1 MSKTTDTV
9 DIKAI
14 IARAAWF
21 KHLPEACHQT
31 LAEASD
37 LRPYSNNSFVFS
49 AGEKTSDV
57 YCIVDGLIRI
67 SLTSALGQEFTIV
80 DLEADAWLN
89 EVVLVNDDP
98 RVLDAQVKR
107 DALVLVVPRSVV
119 QKIGDAHPEMYHSI
133 FKDYANRTRR
143 LYELVGGMLFYPL
156 RVRLAGRFLEL
167 IKEHG
172 EEADGGIYL
181 NAKLSQND
189 FARYSLG
196 SRQRIN
202 KIFREWNE
210 QGTVIMNGDRYFVK
224 NLSALQQE
232 LDLSSL

>member
-1 MSKTTDTV
+1 MTETTDAV

-21 KHLPEACHQT
+21 EQLPEECHQI
-31 LAEASD
+31 LAEAAD
-37 LRPYSNNSFVFS
+37 LRAYSNNSFVFRT
-49 AGEKTSDV
+49 GEKTSDI
-57 YCIVDGLIRI
+57 YCIVDGLVRI
-67 SLTSALGQEFTIV
+67 SLTSALGQEFTII

-107 DALVLVVPRSVV
+107 DAQVLVVPRSVV
-119 QKIGDAHPEMYHSI
+119 KKIGDTHPEMYHSI

-143 LYELVGGMLFYPL
+143 LYELLGGMLFYPL

-210 QGTVIMNGDRYFVK
+210 QGSVVMRGERYFVQD
-224 NLSALQQE
+224 LEALQHE